1 MDGIAQILQSDIDDG
16 VIAGGS
22 VLAAKDG
29 VVFYEGGFG
38 FTSPEKKYAMNAD
51 TVLDVASTTKVA
63 AVITALL
70 ICHHR
75 GLIDFDAPFTNYLKE
90 FNAPLYET
98 VTVRDLANHRS
109 GFGDVIGETQR
120 RYFDESGTQMLKKVL
135 TTPPPHPL
143 TLHAHYACWN
153 YILLSLLLE
162 SVTGESLKDFCER
175 EIFVPLQMDSTSLG
189 RPHEDIP
196 IERLG
201 QTTNTTRPGE
211 ISDFVAS
218 RIYRDGGCTGNAGLF
233 TSARDFGKL
242 LECHL
247 NHGMTKTGKKL
258 FSEAEIREIAPD
270 REYNYHGYRRLG
282 WSIYEKYLNRE
293 MFGTSLF
300 HSGWSGQ
307 TILFDMSRNMYG
319 CVLTTRIGDYERAKQ
334 NRHDILYLLWK
345 MIETKGA

>member
-1 MDGIAQILQSDIDDG
+1 MDDISQILQSDIDDG
-16 VIAGGS
+16 VIAGGA

-29 VVFYEGGFG
+29 KAFYECGFG
-38 FTSPEKKYAMNAD
+38 FTSPERKYAMNAD

-75 GLIDFDAPFTNYLKE
+75 GLIDFDAPFTEYLKD
-90 FNAPLYET
+90 FSAPLYET

-109 GFGDVIGETQR
+109 GFGDVLGETQR
-120 RYFDESGTQMLKKVL
+120 SYFDESGTQMLKNVL

-162 SVTGESLKDFCER
+162 SLTGESLKDFCER
-175 EIFVPLQMDSTSLG
+175 EIFASLQMDSTSLG
-189 RPHEDIP
+189 KPCAGIP

-201 QTTNTTRPGE
+201 QTPNTSRPGE
-211 ISDFVAS
+211 ISDFVAY

-233 TSARDFGKL
+233 TSAYDFGKL
-242 LECHL
+242 LQCHL
-247 NHGMTKTGKKL
+247 DGGVTPSGKRL
-258 FSEAEIREIAPD
+258 FSETELAEIAPD
-270 REYNYHGYRRLG
+270 RAYSYHGYRRFG

-293 MFGTSLF
+293 MFGTVLF

-307 TILFDMSRNMYG
+307 TVLFDMSRNMYG

-334 NRHDILYLLWK
+334 NRHNILHKLWK
-345 MIETKGA
+345 MTEQ

>member
-1 MDGIAQILQSDIDDG
+1 MDEIAQILQSDIDDG
-16 VIAGGS
+16 VIAGGA
-22 VLAAKDG
+22 VLAAKDSK
-29 VVFYEGGFG
+29 VFYEGGFG
-38 FTSPEKKYAMNAD
+38 FTSPERKYAMNAD

-75 GLIDFDAPFTNYLKE
+75 GLIDFDAPFTDYLKD
-90 FNAPLYET
+90 FSASLYET

-109 GFGDVIGETQR
+109 GFCDVIGETQR

-153 YILLSLLLE
+153 YLLLGLLLE
-162 SVTGESLKDFCER
+162 SVTGESLKDFCQR
-175 EIFVPLQMDSTSLG
+175 EIFEPLQMDSSSLG
-189 RPHEDIP
+189 RPLEHIT
-196 IERLG
+196 IKRLG
-201 QTTNTTRPGE
+201 QTLLTSRPGE
-211 ISDFVAS
+211 ISDFVAY
-218 RIYRDGGCTGNAGLF
+218 RIYRDGGCAGNAGLF

-242 LECHL
+242 LECYL
-247 NHGMTKTGKKL
+247 NNGMAKSGQRL
-258 FSEAEIREIAPD
+258 FSDAEIQEIAPD
-270 REYNYHGYRRLG
+270 CAFNYDGYRRFG

-307 TILFDMSRNMYG
+307 TVLFDMSRNMYG
-319 CVLTTRIGDYERAKQ
+319 CVLTTRIGDYERAKY
-334 NRHDILYLLWK
+334 NRHNILHKLWE
-345 MIETKGA
+345 MAE